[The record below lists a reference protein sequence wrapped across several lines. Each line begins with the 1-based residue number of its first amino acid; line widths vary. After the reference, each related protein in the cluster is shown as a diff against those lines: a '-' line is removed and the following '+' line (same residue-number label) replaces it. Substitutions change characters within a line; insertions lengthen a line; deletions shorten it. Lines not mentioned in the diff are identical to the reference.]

1 MSGYNPNIIPAQQE
15 FTSILPAGNEF
26 AAIIDALPNALITLD
41 QEGLIT
47 SANRAF
53 LNLLNLGNDYL
64 ARKISVYDLLPLQE
78 VGAETYFK
86 NLVEHCQPFD
96 FDSLIIHN
104 KEGERL
110 FLQCQGIPVYSGGQQ
125 LLYYLLL
132 FTDISGRK
140 KLEEQYRQA
149 QRLEAIGKLAGG
161 LAHDFNNI
169 LTVIQGHCAKLT
181 LNMDESHSDYEHV
194 RQIDISSKR
203 AESLIQKLLAF
214 SRQQLLQPKILNL
227 NQLIQS
233 MKNRLQQILGEKIQ
247 LTLSLKNIHGNIKAD
262 PAQLEQVLINLLLN
276 ARDAMPAGGKVII
289 ETMNVILDSAYIKKR
304 PMVKPGSYI
313 LLAISDTGK
322 GMNDKIKDHVFEPF
336 FTTKE
341 KGKGTGMGL
350 ATVYGTVKQ
359 SEGFVWLY
367 SETGKGTT
375 IKIYLPQFDEKVEV
389 IEKTTSSDQSLRG
402 YETILVIDDEKE
414 VRELVSEMLRF
425 YGYTVLEAPNASNA
439 FVIYEKH
446 KDSIDL
452 ILTDIV
458 MPQMSGIE
466 FANKIRPVY
475 PRNKFLFMS
484 GYTDTV
490 LAEQELL
497 RDPVHFL
504 QKPFNAVTLMK
515 KIRTVLDRNND

>member
-1 MSGYNPNIIPAQQE
+1 
-15 FTSILPAGNEF
+15 
-26 AAIIDALPNALITLD
+26 
-41 QEGLIT
+41 
-47 SANRAF
+47 
-53 LNLLNLGNDYL
+53 LL
-64 ARKISVYDLLPLQE
+64 
-78 VGAETYFK
+78 
-86 NLVEHCQPFD
+86 
-96 FDSLIIHN
+96 
-104 KEGERL
+104 
-110 FLQCQGIPVYSGGQQ
+110 
-125 LLYYLLL
+125 
-132 FTDISGRK
+132 
-140 KLEEQYRQA
+140 
-149 QRLEAIGKLAGG
+149 
-161 LAHDFNNI
+161 
-169 LTVIQGHCAKLT
+169 
-181 LNMDESHSDYEHV
+181 
-194 RQIDISSKR
+194 
-203 AESLIQKLLAF
+203 
-214 SRQQLLQPKILNL
+214 
-227 NQLIQS
+227 
-233 MKNRLQQILGEKIQ
+233 
-247 LTLSLKNIHGNIKAD
+247 LSLKNIHGNIKAD

-276 ARDAMPAGGKVII
+276 ARDAMPEGGKVII

-313 LLAISDTGK
+313 LLVISDTGK

-359 SEGFVWLY
+359 SDGFVWLY

-375 IKIYLPQFDEKVEV
+375 VKIYLPQFDEKVEV
-389 IEKTTSSDQSLRG
+389 IGKTVSSDQTLRG

-439 FVIYEKH
+439 FTIYEKH
-446 KDSIDL
+446 KDTIDL